1 MQISILNVQS
11 ITAQGAKGPYQTL
24 EVAYKNLTFQGKVE
38 SKKIMPFGSQK
49 AAFDAL
55 ANATVGNVFE
65 VTVVKNDK
73 GYNDWTACTQAAPG
87 AIAGAGSVA
96 SAPGSINK
104 QTSGNPVQV
113 KSTYETPEERAKKQV
128 YIIRQSSLSS
138 AIAML
143 SPGAKSPIKL
153 SEVTDVADELFAWV
167 MQDPNA
173 AVKQDLFDVP
183 NDNDE
188 VM

>member
-1 MQISILNVQS
+1 MNITILSVQS
-11 ITAQGAKGPYQTL
+11 TTQTSKAGKPYQQL
-24 EVAYKNLTFQGKVE
+24 EVAFKNNTFGKVE
-38 SKKIMPFGSQK
+38 SKKLMPFGANK

-55 ANATVGNVFE
+55 VNAAVGSIFE
-65 VTVVKNDK
+65 VTVSKNDA
-73 GYNDWTACTQAAPG
+73 GYNDWTAVVQAPPG
-87 AIAGAGSVA
+87 AVA
-96 SAPGSINK
+96 QGSINGA
-104 QTSGNPVQV
+104 GNAKVTGGNTVQV

-173 AVKQDLFDVP
+173 VAKQDVFDMP
-183 NDNDE
+183 NDME
-188 VM
+188 VE

>member
-11 ITAQGAKGPYQTL
+11 TTQTAKSGKPYQQL
-24 EVAYKNLTFQGKVE
+24 EVAYKNLTFSGKIE
-38 SKKIMPFGSQK
+38 SKKLMPFGAQK

-55 ANATVGNVFE
+55 ANAATGSVFE
-65 VTVVKNDK
+65 VTVVKNDA
-73 GYNDWTACTQAAPG
+73 GYNDWTAIVQAPPG
-87 AIAGAGSVA
+87 AAAA
-96 SAPGSINK
+96 SPQAAPGSINK
-104 QTSGNPVQV
+104 GNTVQV

-138 AIAML
+138 AISML
-143 SPGAKSPIKL
+143 TPGAKSPLKV
-153 SEVTDVADELFAWV
+153 SEVIDIADELFAWV
-167 MQDPNA
+167 MQSPEQS
-173 AVKQDLFDVP
+173 VKQDLFDVP